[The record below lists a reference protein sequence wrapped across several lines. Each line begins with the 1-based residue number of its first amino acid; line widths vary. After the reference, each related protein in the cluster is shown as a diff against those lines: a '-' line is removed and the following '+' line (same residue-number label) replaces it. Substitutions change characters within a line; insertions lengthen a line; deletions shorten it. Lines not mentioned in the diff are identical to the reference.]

1 MMTVFDVLK
10 MVTINHMPVDVQQ
23 IVMTDTNGK
32 PNSVLTD
39 LLNDVLGK
47 IRIFIDLQ
55 EISEVD
61 QLVDELK
68 MFTPLPIDVLDEY
81 SKMLA
86 QPVSS
91 INFAPRKQQ
100 IELVYD
106 EYTY

>member
-23 IVMTDTNGK
+23 IVMTDTDGK

-47 IRIFIDLQ
+47 VRIFIDLQ
-55 EISEVD
+55 EMTGVS
-61 QLVDELK
+61 QLVNELK
-68 MFTPLPIDVLDEY
+68 MFTPLPTDVLDEY
-81 SKMLA
+81 TKILE

>member
-1 MMTVFDVLK
+1 MITVFDVLK
-10 MVTINHMPVDVQQ
+10 MVTIDHTPVDVQQ
-23 IVMTDTNGK
+23 LVMTDTAGK
-32 PNSVLTD
+32 PNSILTD

-55 EISEVD
+55 EITGIN
-61 QLVDELK
+61 QLVNELK
-68 MFTPLPIDVLDEY
+68 MFTPLPVDVLDEY
-81 SKMLA
+81 EKILA

>member
-1 MMTVFDVLK
+1 MITVFDVLK
-10 MVTINHMPVDVQQ
+10 MVTIDHTPVDVQQ
-23 IVMTDTNGK
+23 LVMTDTAGK
-32 PNSVLTD
+32 PNSILTD

-55 EISEVD
+55 EITGIN
-61 QLVDELK
+61 QLVNELK
-68 MFTPLPIDVLDEY
+68 MFTPLPVDVLDEY
-81 SKMLA
+81 EKILA

-91 INFAPRKQQ
+91 INFTPRKQQ